1 MSKTKLMLGNAVEM
15 SLIFQNPGPLS
26 FGLGPH
32 CFRGPVCSW
41 RKKVSL
47 FPWGYLKKKLF
58 YFSAFIQ
65 TDTNHLT
72 YIVGDVS
79 SGIPIE
85 VSMQRMGG
93 SRGGGRGS

>member
-32 CFRGPVCSW
+32 CFRGPVCSR

-47 FPWGYLKKKLF
+47 FPWGYLKKIVLF
-58 YFSAFIQ
+58 FSFH
-65 TDTNHLT
+65 TDRHKSFDI
-72 YIVGDVS
+72 Y
-79 SGIPIE
+79 SG
-85 VSMQRMGG
+85 RC
-93 SRGGGRGS
+93 